1 MTRRCH
7 IKRTVNGETIN
18 NQNDI
23 RKRGKFLMVIACFAI
38 FVAGGLTY
46 LIWQRS
52 PVPGRSRRPP
62 SPVPVSLAIAR
73 RQDVSIYVTGLG
85 TVQAL
90 STVAIHSQ
98 VDGKLQEVLF
108 TEGQHV
114 KKGEVLARI
123 DPRLFQAALDQAR
136 AKKAQDAALL
146 VAARKN
152 LVRFE
157 TLARSGFQTPQT
169 VDQQQ
174 ATVDQLKAS
183 IAADD
188 AAIET
193 AQTQLDY
200 TTIKAPSDGRIG
212 FRQVDPGNIV
222 HASDTQPIA
231 LLMRIRPCAVLFTLP
246 SRVLEDVRDALAR
259 GPVEVTAFDQDN
271 RRALSTGRL
280 LLVGDAIDPAND
292 TIRLKAIFANKDE
305 RLWPGEFVNARL
317 LIETLRNALV
327 VPSTA
332 VQRGPRGLFTWIVT
346 AKDTAEPRPITVGPT
361 ASGQTVI
368 TSGLSGG
375 ERVVTD
381 GQYKLKRSA
390 PVKITSPP
398 SSMSGGPR

>member
-62 SPVPVSLAIAR
+62 SQVPVSLAVAH
-73 RQDVSIYVTGLG
+73 RQNVSIYVTGLG
-85 TVQAL
+85 TVQAS

-246 SRVLEDVRDALAR
+246 SRVLEEVRDALAR
-259 GPVEVTAFDQDN
+259 GPVEVTALDQDN

-381 GQYKLKRSA
+381 GQYKLKRNA